1 MLSYYWFDATLVVL
15 LELICCVV
23 TCLLLACDWFVDL
36 ILWFWCLWLCICV
49 LVICVV
55 WFVGCLF
62 VFCGFSVVWLGCLR
76 FGSVLFVANLVGVG
90 CGCLLFWCLTCVI

>member
-1 MLSYYWFDATLVVL
+1 MLSYYWFDATMVVL

-23 TCLLLACDWFVDL
+23 PCLLLACDWFVDL

-49 LVICVV
+49 LVICVA

-62 VFCGFSVVWLGCLR
+62 VFVVL
-76 FGSVLFVANLVGVG
+76 VLFGWGVYGLVVL
-90 CGCLLFWCLTCVI
+90 CLL